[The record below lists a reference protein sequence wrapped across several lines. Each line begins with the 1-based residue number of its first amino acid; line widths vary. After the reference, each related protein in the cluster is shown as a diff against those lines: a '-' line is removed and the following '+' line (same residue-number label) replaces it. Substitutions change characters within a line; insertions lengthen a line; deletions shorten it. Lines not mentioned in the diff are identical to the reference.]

1 MLQLCLEQPLVT
13 EMYGCFRQSRGW
25 GHTGQSLASHLLVVG
40 LEGEAVFR
48 FDRREY
54 PIRRGELLIVPAHTF
69 YTAETQNGFA
79 YDFLHIRESALRRV
93 SEEEARKSLKTP
105 AVSAKNFWLPAT
117 RYDCLFLD
125 IWIPLGDQ
133 FERVL
138 FELTRCRG
146 YAAAITPQK
155 KLLLD
160 LCVSQLLAEISSE
173 CSSRLT
179 PEPEYPELL
188 MRMLLWIQRNFV
200 GDASLSAVSAYFGV
214 SKTYAARLFRR
225 HLSTTV
231 TGYVNELR
239 LQHAAELL
247 RLSTMNIS
255 QIAVGVGFGNVYDFS
270 RLFHRRF
277 RISPSV
283 YRKQNCV

>member
-13 EMYGCFRQSRGW
+13 EMYGCFRQSHGW
-25 GHTGQSLASHLLVVG
+25 EHAGHSLSSHLVVIG

-48 FDRREY
+48 FDGREY
-54 PIRRGELLIVPAHTF
+54 SIRRGELLIVPARTF
-69 YTAETQNGFA
+69 YTAETRNGFA
-79 YDFLHIRESALRRV
+79 YDFLHIHEPALRRV
-93 SEEEARKSLKTP
+93 SEEEARKSLEALSQP
-105 AVSAKNFWLPAT
+105 AKNFSLPAT

-125 IWIPLGDQ
+125 VWIPLGDQ

-146 YAAAITPQK
+146 YAAAITPRK

-160 LCVSQLLAEISSE
+160 LCVSQLLAEISGQ

-188 MRMLLWIQRNFV
+188 MRMLLWIQRNFT
-200 GDASLSAVSAYFGV
+200 GDATLSAVSAYFGV
-214 SKTYAARLFRR
+214 SKTYAARLFRT
-225 HLSTTV
+225 HLSTTL

-247 RLSTMNIS
+247 RLSAMNIS
-255 QIAVGVGFGNVYDFS
+255 QIAAAVGFGDVYYFS
-270 RLFHRRF
+270 RLFRRRF
-277 RISPSV
+277 RISPSA